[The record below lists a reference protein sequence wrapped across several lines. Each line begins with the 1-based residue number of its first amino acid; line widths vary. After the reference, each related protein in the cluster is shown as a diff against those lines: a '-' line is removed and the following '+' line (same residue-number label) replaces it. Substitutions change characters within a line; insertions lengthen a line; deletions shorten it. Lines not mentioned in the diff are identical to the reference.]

1 MSWNEFAFFSLTLY
15 SKQGPFLC
23 PSAIPLPYCSSLFF
37 LRSLCNI
44 LLEFFYLLS
53 HNLRDGRLILD
64 RIVVHPYPAH
74 LNNAYHAEKE
84 VYSGQEIVLGFDD
97 KTPPCPNQTGG
108 CQGGVLCERQLL
120 GRTGKVGD
128 ARENQRPFHDR
139 GPEMHSF
146 NADRTI
152 PHALEPRYLLSRMCI
167 AIETILT
174 CSVAPVRKSLV
185 EGTGR
190 KGTEEWARGSPSSH
204 RRAPKKGDECS

>member
-1 MSWNEFAFFSLTLY
+1 MKDFVSQSSLFHEIGRLEIINDTLKSVLHMSWNEFAFFSLTLY

-84 VYSGQEIVLGFDD
+84 VYSGQATRYNKVDILISKE
-97 KTPPCPNQTGG
+97 
-108 CQGGVLCERQLL
+108 ERQK
-120 GRTGKVGD
+120 R
-128 ARENQRPFHDR
+128 
-139 GPEMHSF
+139 
-146 NADRTI
+146 
-152 PHALEPRYLLSRMCI
+152 
-167 AIETILT
+167 
-174 CSVAPVRKSLV
+174 
-185 EGTGR
+185 
-190 KGTEEWARGSPSSH
+190 
-204 RRAPKKGDECS
+204 